1 MRSEGFRDR
10 NMMSPAYFQ
19 QLRKN
24 MHICK
29 NRETTK
35 ASEAKYKQSVDLH
48 NGNMEVSCTVFAN
61 IFVSMKLCQD
71 TFS

>member
-1 MRSEGFRDR
+1 
-10 NMMSPAYFQ
+10 
-19 QLRKN
+19 

-48 NGNMEVSCTVFAN
+48 NRNMEVSCTVFAN
-61 IFVSMKLCQD
+61 IFVSMKLYQD
-71 TFS
+71 TFF